1 MTVRREPIPAEKGG
15 VKMRKN
21 IYIRDEDQELFEKAE
36 ALGGENFS
44 AMIAEAV
51 RQFVEVEQA
60 KAEGME
66 EVELKVGI
74 ACSRG
79 VGDLKKV
86 KFIGKKI
93 ADVCCYSGQTSSRD
107 DRGTDFT
114 LYLTK
119 KEKFLLYRLFWS
131 RWENEDNESWYK
143 IYDSMSQVMS
153 VDGIPCDL
161 LQEAGE
167 ALGVDTA
174 EYLDI

>member
-1 MTVRREPIPAEKGG
+1 
-15 VKMRKN
+15 MRKN
-21 IYIRDEDQELFEKAE
+21 IYIRDEDQKIFEKAE

-60 KAEGME
+60 KTEGME
-66 EVELKVGI
+66 EIVLKVGV
-74 ACSRG
+74 ACSHG
-79 VGDLKKV
+79 AGDLKKV

-119 KEKFLLYRLFWS
+119 KEKFLLYRRYWS
-131 RWENEDNESWYK
+131 HWENEDDESWYK
-143 IYDSMSQVMS
+143 TYESMSELMS
-153 VDGIPCDL
+153 ADGIPGDL
-161 LQEAGE
+161 LQEAGNV
-167 ALGVDTA
+167 LGVDTA

>member
-1 MTVRREPIPAEKGG
+1 
-15 VKMRKN
+15 MRKN
-21 IYIRDEDQELFEKAE
+21 IYIRDEDQGIFEKAE
-36 ALGGENFS
+36 AIGGENFS
-44 AMIAEAV
+44 ATIAEAV
-51 RQFVEVEQA
+51 RQFVETEEA

-66 EVELKVGI
+66 EVELEVGV
-74 ACSRG
+74 AYSHG
-79 VGDLKKV
+79 ANDLKKV
-86 KFIGKKI
+86 RFLGKKI
-93 ADVCCYSGQTSSRD
+93 ADVCVYSGQTSSRD

-119 KEKFLLYRLFWS
+119 KGKYLLYRLFWS